1 MPKKFIKRY
10 TPDKETIRNHKYLQI
25 FGRLLHD
32 PNLWH
37 MNRRSVSGAFAVGL
51 FWAFIPI
58 PFQMIT
64 AAATA
69 IPARVNL
76 PISVAL
82 VWITNPLTM
91 PPMFYSTYVVGTWI
105 MGDPP
110 QQIEFEMTTEWLKNS
125 VGGVWEPLYI
135 GSFLCACIASLIGY
149 IAMRGIWRWHVI
161 NHLKRRKKKWAK
173 VHAAEAAGHPGN
185 K

>member
-10 TPDKETIRNHKYLQI
+10 TPDKETIRNHKYLRV
-25 FGRLLHD
+25 FGKLLQD

-37 MNRRSVSGAFAVGL
+37 LNRRSVSGAFAVGL

-58 PFQMIT
+58 PFQMVT

-82 VWITNPLTM
+82 VWITNPVTM
-91 PPMFYSTYVVGTWI
+91 PPMFYFTYLVGTWI
-105 MGDPP
+105 LNEPA
-110 QQIEFEMTTEWLKNS
+110 QEVEFELTVDWLMHSIN
-125 VGGVWEPLYI
+125 GIWLPLYL
-135 GSFLCACIASLIGY
+135 GSLICAIVAAALGY
-149 IAMRGIWRWHVI
+149 VLIRGYWRWHVVS
-161 NHLKRRKKKWAK
+161 HMKRRRAKWART
-173 VHAAEAAGHPGN
+173 HAKEDSRPDGQ
-185 K
+185 